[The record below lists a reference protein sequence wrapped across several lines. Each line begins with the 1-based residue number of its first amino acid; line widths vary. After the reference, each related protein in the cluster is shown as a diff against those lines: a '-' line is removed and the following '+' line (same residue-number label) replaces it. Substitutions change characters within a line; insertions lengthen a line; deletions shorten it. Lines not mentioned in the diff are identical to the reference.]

1 VARVLTAAILAT
13 LAIGVAPAPAQA
25 NPNVGGIPLC
35 LKSWR
40 DWRTTDGVAFKNPVV
55 CLLYVVN
62 GGKLAKFT
70 TSTSAHTTHTRV
82 DTTITTFNTQV
93 LGQATLSGTNHNYTD
108 KVVYDS
114 TFSSAPGSAEVQ
126 NAFAA
131 AQTAVTADLEASGA
145 NGQIHVVGPT
155 LVDLPDVSTTA
166 FVGEVV
172 NHTETT
178 TSTTTTPTSPATVTI
193 NTNTHTETFVD
204 DVYQTTVQQNTL
216 YTISGSLESH

>member
-13 LAIGVAPAPAQA
+13 LAIGVAPTPAQA

-82 DTTITTFNTQV
+82 DTTINTYSTRV
-93 LGQATLSGTNHNYTD
+93 VGLSTLSGTNHDYTD
-108 KVVYDS
+108 KGVYDN

-126 NAFAA
+126 SAFGA
-131 AQTAVTADLEASGA
+131 AQTAVAADLAASGA
-145 NGQIHVVGPT
+145 NGQIHLVGPSLLSSSQT
-155 LVDLPDVSTTA
+155 VTTVSS
-166 FVGEVV
+166 EVV

-216 YTISGSLESH
+216 YTISGLLESH